1 MACLLVT
8 GLDLFLS
15 IFLVPRINLWKSQM
29 IKLPKKEMN
38 FLTLKNHT
46 KFLSQYQN
54 LDLSTTQINRTQKRS
69 KNGCLKDQNFPNFSS
84 GFSPIFLGFSSITQP
99 RSKNQTGP
107 PKPTCKS
114 KAHVNKHQI
123 KNTNTGLYLDRMREN
138 LSY

>member
-15 IFLVPRINLWKSQM
+15 IFLVPRINLWKLQM
-29 IKLPKKEMN
+29 IKPSKKEMN

-54 LDLSTTQINRTQKRS
+54 LDLSTTQINRTQKPS

-84 GFSPIFLGFSSITQP
+84 GFSAIFLGFSSITQP